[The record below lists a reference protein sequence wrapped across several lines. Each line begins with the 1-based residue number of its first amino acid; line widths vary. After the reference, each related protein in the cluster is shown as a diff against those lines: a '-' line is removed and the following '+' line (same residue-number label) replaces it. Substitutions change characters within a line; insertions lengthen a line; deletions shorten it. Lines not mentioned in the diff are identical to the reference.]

1 MIWIMKRNYNDP
13 EYKRFRMDV
22 LKRDKRT
29 CKMCKKKGRRV
40 KLQVHHI
47 MKWASASSL
56 RYDVSNGITLCS
68 KCHKAITGKENHYIS
83 YLLNLINEG
92 DIHD

>member
-1 MIWIMKRNYNDP
+1 MKRNYDDP
-13 EYKRFRMDV
+13 EYKRFRMAV
-22 LKRDKRT
+22 LKRDERT
-29 CKMCKKKGRRV
+29 CKMCKKKGRKV

-56 RYDVSNGITLCS
+56 RYDVSNGITLCK

-83 YLLNLINEG
+83 YLLNLIKPS
-92 DIHD
+92 

>member
-1 MIWIMKRNYNDP
+1 MRRNYNDP
-13 EYKRFRMDV
+13 TYERFRRDV

-29 CKMCKKKGRRV
+29 CKMCNKKGRRV

-56 RYDVSNGITLCS
+56 RYDVSNGIILCS

-83 YLLNLINEG
+83 YLLNLINQG
-92 DIHD
+92 DTND

>member
-1 MIWIMKRNYNDP
+1 MSK
-13 EYKRFRMDV
+13 
-22 LKRDKRT
+22 KRDYSDPVYKDFRVKVLRRDKFT
-29 CKMCKKKGRRV
+29 CKMCKKKGKKAR
-40 KLQVHHI
+40 LQVHHI

-83 YLLNLINEG
+83 YLLNLINQG
-92 DIHD
+92 DIND